1 MLGKENKLWIV
12 LLTHGNWGEELISSA
27 KAIIGEVDN
36 IYSFPLMPDMKVED
50 YIDGI
55 RKVLSHSPSNTIL
68 ITDLYCGTTTNV
80 ALILSQEYDIKV
92 VTGLNMYL
100 LIQIEEMRKQE
111 NLNIEDALYQLID
124 QNKSKIELLKLED

>member
-1 MLGKENKLWIV
+1 MLEKKNEPWII
-12 LLTHGNWGEELISSA
+12 LLTHGSWGEELISSA
-27 KAIIGEVDN
+27 RTIIGEIDD
-36 IYSFPLMPDMKVED
+36 IYSFSLMPEMKVED

-55 RKVLSHSPSNTIL
+55 RKVLNRSPSNTIL

-111 NLNIEDALYQLID
+111 NLNIEDALLQIID
-124 QNKSKIELLKLED
+124 ENQSKIELIKL